1 MWTRM
6 IQRSLGR
13 SFRLGGAP
21 PPPPTAFSLASFPSR
36 VRSVSTGAQRSPNA
50 QVSASHVLFSGEDA
64 EKKSQEILEQV
75 RDGRRWGEGDGG
87 RGTGGGT

>member
-21 PPPPTAFSLASFPSR
+21 PPPPTASSLSFPSR

-75 RDGRRWGEGDGG
+75 RD
-87 RGTGGGT
+87 